1 MPTDKKLLYLL
12 FMRLAKNPKS
22 AVKTIPCPVKPD
34 EFDLLIT
41 YFLENIE
48 RSDINSQGSEAKC
61 IILKS

>member
-1 MPTDKKLLYLL
+1 
-12 FMRLAKNPKS
+12 MRLAKNPKS